1 MKKIKVLLMFVAALG
16 IFSCEDATTIIQ
28 PGEVNNP
35 DEVYADVPSL
45 QRGLNSVYGT
55 ISTENTINFT
65 SIFTDETAIGINNG
79 GQGINDG
86 MYVFQLNA
94 GSGTPQGI
102 WQSNYTLINFTN
114 RVIDAGLKLEPTLV
128 DENDI
133 AEFNLIM
140 GQLYAI
146 RAFAHFQLET
156 WFSTDLTDDN
166 ALGVMI
172 LDFVPSDDYD
182 QFLPRS
188 TNGEVFAFIESDL
201 DTALDYGLP
210 VGEFYRVSPNFVRAL
225 RARMAIYRENYEDAL
240 TYANQLL
247 APYPL
252 ASTVAAYQ
260 GLWDDSNSQ
269 EIIFKLAR
277 VDGEFEI
284 ASLWHSQSSSINGS
298 PFFEVGR
305 SLFNLF
311 EPGDIRR
318 TQIIDPTS
326 RVADNYAT
334 VPDYVGEDV
343 LVINK
348 YPGNPAQFNQLLND
362 IKVFRVAE
370 MYLIKAEALAGL
382 GNLNGA
388 NNSAASV
395 LRQLRTARF
404 ENVTQPLQN
413 FNTPQEAWAAIMEE
427 RRVELAFEGHRYI
440 DIKRLGVKA
449 GGLGIDRYS
458 RDCEDYNACT
468 LPPTD
473 HRFTMPIPTVEIIAN
488 PNIGAQNP
496 GY

>member
-1 MKKIKVLLMFVAALG
+1 MKKIKILLMFVVALG
-16 IFSCEDATTIIQ
+16 IFSCEDATDIKQ

-35 DEVYADVPSL
+35 DEVYTDVASL
-45 QRGLNSVYGT
+45 QRGLNSVYGS

-86 MYVFQLNA
+86 MYVFQLNS

-114 RVIDAGLKLEPTLV
+114 RVIDAGLKLEPSLV
-128 DENDI
+128 DENDV

-156 WFSTDLTDDN
+156 WFSTDLTDDS

-172 LDFVPSDDYD
+172 LDFVPNDDYD

-326 RVADNYAT
+326 RVAENYAT

-348 YPGNPAQFNQLLND
+348 YPGNPAQFNQMLND
-362 IKVFRVAE
+362 IKIFRVAE

-413 FNTPQEAWAAIMEE
+413 FSTPQEAWAAIMQE

-473 HRFTMPIPTVEIIAN
+473 HRFTMPIPTAEIIAN
-488 PNIGAQNP
+488 PVIGAQNP